1 MIDEEKVE
9 EELEPTPYS
18 GEYRRTLFDPD
29 EEPEPDLSDLSE
41 IEDTQK
47 QEGMISKEQEH
58 NWKKR
63 YADLKSY
70 HDRQKNEWTQEKEL
84 IEAKSRLAEQSAVLS
99 EMPKSL
105 DEIEEFKKEYPEV
118 YGVVET
124 VSKLQAAAKSEELEK
139 RIAELNKREEEARYK
154 TSEAELLSLHPDFL
168 DLKNNPEFLGWLE
181 KQPETISNGIYKNR
195 TDAQWA
201 ARIIDL
207 YKLDSGTVNQ
217 PKSKSKKA
225 DAAQAVSTTR
235 KTVPITGNEDKKI
248 WTSSEISK
256 LKPHQ
261 FEKLEKE
268 IDKASREGR
277 II

>member
-9 EELEPTPYS
+9 EELEPTPYR
-18 GEYRRTLFDPD
+18 GEYQRNLLDAD

-47 QEGMISKEQEH
+47 QEGMVSKEQDH

-105 DEIEEFKKEYPEV
+105 EEIEEFKKEYPEV

-124 VSKLQAAAKSEELEK
+124 VSKLQAQAKSEELEK
-139 RIAELNKREEEARYK
+139 RISALNQREDEARYK
-154 TSEAELLSLHPDFL
+154 TSEAELIALHPDFL
-168 DLKNNPEFLGWLE
+168 DLKSNPEFLSWLD

-195 TDAQWA
+195 TDATWA

-207 YKLDSGTVNQ
+207 YKLDSGTINQ
-217 PKSKSKKA
+217 KKSRPSKS
-225 DAAQAVSTTR
+225 AAESVTTTR
-235 KTVPITGNEDKKI
+235 KTVTVSDTEDKKI

>member
-9 EELEPTPYS
+9 EEFEPTPYS
-18 GEYRRTLFDPD
+18 GEYRKSLLDAD

-41 IEDTQK
+41 IENTQK
-47 QEGMISKEQEH
+47 QEGMLSKEQDH

-70 HDRQKNEWTQEKEL
+70 HDRQKNEWTQEREL

-105 DEIEEFKKEYPEV
+105 EEIEEFKQEYPEV

-124 VSKLQAAAKSEELEK
+124 VSRLQAEAKSEELEK
-139 RIAELNKREEEARYK
+139 RISALNQREEEARYK
-154 TSEAELLSLHPDFL
+154 TSEAELLAVHPDFL
-168 DLKNNPEFLGWLE
+168 DLKTDPEFLGWLE
-181 KQPETISNGIYKNR
+181 EQPETISNGIYKNR
-195 TDAQWA
+195 TDSQWA

-207 YKLDSGTVNQ
+207 YKLDSGTVNRK
-217 PKSKSKKA
+217 KSKPSKSAATAVTKTQKA
-225 DAAQAVSTTR
+225 ISVTDTD
-235 KTVPITGNEDKKI
+235 DKKI

-256 LKPHQ
+256 LKPYE

-268 IDKASREGR
+268 LDKASREGR

>member
-18 GEYRRTLFDPD
+18 GEYRRSLLDPD

-105 DEIEEFKKEYPEV
+105 EEIEEFKKEYPEV

-168 DLKNNPEFLGWLE
+168 DLKNDPEFLGWLE

-207 YKLDSGTVNQ
+207 YKLDSGTINQ
-217 PKSKSKKA
+217 KKSKPSKSAAIAVTKTKKA
-225 DAAQAVSTTR
+225 ISVADTD
-235 KTVPITGNEDKKI
+235 DKKI
-248 WTSSEISK
+248 WTNAEISK
-256 LKPHQ
+256 LKPHE
-261 FEKLEKE
+261 FEQLEKE
-268 IDKASREGR
+268 IVKAAKEGR